1 MAGDS
6 VDYGADVLA
15 GNQHAARRR
24 PVPERVVEPGLVVE
38 ETGSGFC
45 GAVVGWAK
53 DAVELE
59 DRYGTRR
66 QFPWGHGYL
75 LEGAPVALTRPRT
88 APPPRVTRTASGSIA
103 VTDAPARTA
112 REGRLYVEGIHDAE
126 LVERVWGDDL
136 RIEGVVVEPLHG
148 VDDLP
153 AVVDAFGPGH
163 GRRLGVLVD
172 HLVDGSKESRI
183 AASVRSPHVLV
194 VGHPYVDIWQAV
206 RPSAVGIER
215 WPKIPPGTPWKQG
228 VCLALGWPA
237 ATATDMATAWRRIL
251 GSVHSYT
258 DVEPALLGRVE
269 ELIDFV
275 TAPRN

>member
-6 VDYGADVLA
+6 VDYGADVL
-15 GNQHAARRR
+15 GGDWRAAQRRQ
-24 PVPERVVEPGLVVE
+24 VPQRVAEPGMVVE
-38 ETGSGFC
+38 EAGSGFC
-45 GAVVGWAK
+45 GAVIGWAK

-59 DRYGTRR
+59 DRHGKRR

-88 APPPRVTRTASGSIA
+88 GPPPRKTRTASGSIA
-103 VTDAPARTA
+103 VADPSARTA
-112 REGRLYVEGIHDAE
+112 RQGRLYVEGIHDAE

-136 RIEGVVVEPLHG
+136 RIEGIVVEPLHG

-153 AVVDAFGPGH
+153 TVVNTFGPGA

-206 RPSAVGIER
+206 RPSAIGIGR
-215 WPKIPPGTPWKQG
+215 WPSVPHGTPWKAG
-228 VCLALGWPA
+228 VCAALGWPA
-237 ATATDMATAWRRIL
+237 ATAADVAAAWRRIL
-251 GSVHSYT
+251 GSVQSYA
-258 DVEPALLGRVE
+258 DLEPELLGRVE

-275 TAPRN
+275 TTT